1 MNFDQIRLNLQ
12 LCKNNLAKLQ
22 ILQKNPEYMF
32 NNSLQGH
39 ITTAVDVITI
49 LRKCLFLVIFDKNW
63 FIDFSG
69 DVPSRYLYF

>member
-1 MNFDQIRLNLQ
+1 
-12 LCKNNLAKLQ
+12 
-22 ILQKNPEYMF
+22 MF

-39 ITTAVDVITI
+39 MTTAVDVITI

>member
-1 MNFDQIRLNLQ
+1 MKPNLNGSLSN
-12 LCKNNLAKLQ
+12 LCPGN
-22 ILQKNPEYMF
+22 M
-32 NNSLQGH
+32 
-39 ITTAVDVITI
+39 TTAVDVITI